1 MEMFIEDFG
10 KGTAGTLG
18 LQVIADRDICL
29 LPKLLEKIGQTDD

>member
-1 MEMFIEDFG
+1 MFIEDFG

-29 LPKLLEKIGQTDD
+29 LPKLLENIRPADD